1 MRAEMKVLLAIDESK
16 CSEAVIES
24 IYTKFRLEKAEIRVL
39 HVVEFVRNS
48 PEAMEW
54 GFLVDLSKVFDAQH
68 KRAEKFVKQVAVD
81 IRESGI
87 EVSTCVREGDPKL
100 QILDV
105 AAEWKA
111 DLIVLGSHGR
121 KGMDRFLLGSVS
133 EGVARHATCSVLI
146 VRSSN
151 K

>member
-1 MRAEMKVLLAIDESK
+1 MAIDESK
-16 CSEAVIES
+16 CSEAVVES
-24 IYTKFRLEKAEIRVL
+24 MSTKFRLGAPEIRVL
-39 HVVEFVRNS
+39 NVVEFVRNS
-48 PEAMEW
+48 PEAREW
-54 GFLVDLSKVFDAQH
+54 GFLVDLSKVFEAQH
-68 KRAEKFVKQVAVD
+68 KKAEEFVKRVAENL
-81 IRESGI
+81 RESGLQAT
-87 EVSTCVREGDPKL
+87 TCVREGDAKT

-146 VRSSN
+146 VRAGKN
-151 K
+151 

>member
-1 MRAEMKVLLAIDESK
+1 MKVLVAIDDSK
-16 CSEAVIES
+16 GSEAVIEAM
-24 IYTKFRLEKAEIRVL
+24 ITKFRLQDPEIRVL

-48 PEAMEW
+48 PEALEW

-68 KRAEKFVKQVAVD
+68 KKAEEFVKRVAGN
-81 IRESGI
+81 IRESGL
-87 EVSTCVREGDPKL
+87 EAGTCVREGDAKT
-100 QILDV
+100 QILEV

-133 EGVARHATCSVLI
+133 EGVARHAACSVLI
-146 VRSSN
+146 VRPAR

>member
-1 MRAEMKVLLAIDESK
+1 MKVLVAIDDSK
-16 CSEAVIES
+16 CSEAVIEAMV
-24 IYTKFRLEKAEIRVL
+24 TKFRLQDPEIRVL
-39 HVVEFVRNS
+39 QVVEFVRNS
-48 PEAMEW
+48 PEAREW

-68 KRAEKFVKQVAVD
+68 KKAEEIVKRVALN
-81 IRESGI
+81 IRESGLKA
-87 EVSTCVREGDPKL
+87 STCVREGDPKT

-133 EGVARHATCSVLI
+133 EGVARHALCSVLI
-146 VRSSN
+146 VRSA
-151 K
+151 KK